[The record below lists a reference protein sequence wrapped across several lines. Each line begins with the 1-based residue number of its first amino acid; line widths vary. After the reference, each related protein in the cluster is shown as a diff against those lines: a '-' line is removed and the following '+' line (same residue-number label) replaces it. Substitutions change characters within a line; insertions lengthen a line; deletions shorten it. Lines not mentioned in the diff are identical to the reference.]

1 MENRSRISDL
11 LQSVLDNLLQEDFKR
26 FKDKLSHSDFEGKG
40 TIPRGWLE
48 NADRTDTKNLLM
60 EFYGGDTA
68 VNVTIEVFTQI
79 DLRDSAAKLRE
90 EREKD
95 LHLNQKQSEASAED
109 FRVKYRE
116 YVQKKYQVI
125 KDRNA
130 RLGEN
135 VKLNSRY
142 TKLIIV
148 NSHGYGKNREHEIIA
163 TGWKHTE
170 AMTERA
176 SSVITMG
183 TLFKPDK
190 DGQTPQIVVL
200 VGAAGIG
207 KTVTSKKIMLDWA
220 AGELY
225 KEMFDYVFY
234 INCREMNLLTKEV
247 SVADMI
253 LKHCPN
259 NKTSIKHILGQP
271 DKLLFIIDGFDE
283 LRFSFDQSEDN
294 LCSEPWEKKP
304 VEILLSSLFRRTVL
318 PESYLLI
325 TTRPAALEK
334 LGRCE
339 RYAEILG
346 FSEADR
352 KEYFHKFFGNEKQAR
367 QAFRFVR
374 ENEILFTMCFVPI
387 MCWIICTVLKQQLEK
402 GEDLAQASK
411 TTTGMYVL
419 YLSSLVNPPGSN
431 SKPCKKAS
439 LRGLCSL
446 AADGIWKQKILF
458 EEEEI
463 KILGLDQAD
472 ALPLFLNEN
481 IFQKDIDTECL
492 YSFIHLSF
500 QEFFAALFYVLEE
513 DETMEDSGTPKKD
526 VKTLLENYGNSRNYL
541 MLTVRFLYG
550 LLNEKSIKD
559 MEEKFGCKISP
570 KIKSDLIK
578 WIQTYKQTVLSVP
591 SVYDKIIFQLE
602 DFRCL
607 YEIQD
612 ENFMKNALEPFT
624 KIVICQ
630 NKLTPMD
637 QIVLSFCVNNCHR
650 LVSLEM
656 YACTFRFEDCKKE
669 APQRHEELDQEQH
682 QDEWKHSRV
691 FLLCQA
697 LKDPNCKLKKLCL
710 RSCKLTANCCGDLSS
725 VLSTNQFLTD
735 LDLTA
740 NEVRDT
746 GVQLLC
752 EGLKHQNCKLQR
764 LSLTSCKVSDDA
776 CTDLAAA
783 LRTSQ
788 SLTELDLSFNHYL
801 RDPGVQLLCEGLM
814 HPTCKL
820 QSLKLNY
827 CYITHV
833 SCKDLAAV
841 LKTSQRLIELD
852 VGTNELEEAGVQLLC
867 EALKHP
873 NCRLQR
879 LGLRLCRLTA
889 ACCGDLSSALSTSQ
903 TLVELNLQDN
913 RLEDSGVQLLC
924 EALKHPNCK
933 LQKIKLANCDLTA
946 ACCGDLS
953 SALSTRQILT
963 ELDLRNNKL
972 EDSGMRLLCEGLK
985 HPNCKLQNLRLSRCD
1000 FTVACCGELFS
1011 ALGSNRALR
1020 ELDVCMNELEDSGV
1034 KQLCEGLKHRNCKLQ
1049 KLCLSINHIN
1059 ENTTKDLKVLQKK
1072 KPDLLILHDREIN
1085 YWTLNT
1091 QTSRPVFPLHPHHTF
1106 ICKLSCSAAMMWNI
1120 FESHWLF
1127 SGLVLLLSIVVYC
1140 FLWLMTI

>member
-1 MENRSRISDL
+1 SFS
-11 LQSVLDNLLQEDFKR
+11 K
-26 FKDKLSHSDFEGKG
+26 
-40 TIPRGWLE
+40 
-48 NADRTDTKNLLM
+48 
-60 EFYGGDTA
+60 
-68 VNVTIEVFTQI
+68 
-79 DLRDSAAKLRE
+79 
-90 EREKD
+90 
-95 LHLNQKQSEASAED
+95 
-109 FRVKYRE
+109 VKYRE

-130 RLGEN
+130 HLGEN

-148 NSHGYGKNREHEIIA
+148 DSHGYEKNREHEIIA

-183 TLFKPDK
+183 TLFKPYK

-207 KTVTSKKIMLDWA
+207 KTITSKKIMLDWA

-259 NKTSIKHILGQP
+259 NKTSINHILGQS

-304 VEILLSSLFRRTVL
+304 VEIILSSLFRKTVL

-367 QAFRFVR
+367 QAYRFVR

-446 AADGIWKQKILF
+446 SADGIWKQKILF

-463 KILGLDQAD
+463 KMLGLDQAG

-570 KIKSDLIK
+570 KIKLDLIK

-591 SVYDKIIFQLE
+591 SVYDKIICQLE
-602 DFRCL
+602 EFRCL

-624 KIVICQ
+624 KIVICR
-630 NKLTPMD
+630 NNLTPMD
-637 QIVLSFCVNNCHR
+637 QIVLSFCVSNCHR

-656 YACTFRFEDCKKE
+656 YACTFRFEDLLFE
-669 APQRHEELDQEQH
+669 TAH
-682 QDEWKHSRV
+682 
-691 FLLCQA
+691 FLICA
-697 LKDPNCKLKKLCL
+697 SISCSL
-710 RSCKLTANCCGDLSS
+710 RSCKLTADCCGDLSS

-740 NEVRDT
+740 NEVRNT
-746 GVQLLC
+746 GVQLLR

-764 LSLTSCKVSDDA
+764 L
-776 CTDLAAA
+776 
-783 LRTSQ
+783 R
-788 SLTELDLSFNHYL
+788 
-801 RDPGVQLLCEGLM
+801 
-814 HPTCKL
+814 
-820 QSLKLNY
+820 LNY
-827 CYITHV
+827 CNITHV

-852 VGTNELEEAGVQLLC
+852 MGTNELQEAGVQLLC

-879 LGLRLCRLTA
+879 LGLGLCRLTA

-913 RLEDSGVQLLC
+913 RLEDSGVQLPC

-933 LQKIKLANCDLTA
+933 LQKIKLRDCHLTDVCCGDLSSFLSTSQTLSELNLKHNKLEDSGVQLLCEGLKHPRCKLQKLKLANCDLTA

-953 SALSTRQILT
+953 SVLSTRQTLT

-985 HPNCKLQNLRLSRCD
+985 HPNCKLQNLRVHGAPSESILR
-1000 FTVACCGELFS
+1000 FFQVILETVWAT
-1011 ALGSNRALR
+1011 AW
-1020 ELDVCMNELEDSGV
+1020 
-1034 KQLCEGLKHRNCKLQ
+1034 
-1049 KLCLSINHIN
+1049 
-1059 ENTTKDLKVLQKK
+1059 
-1072 KPDLLILHDREIN
+1072 P
-1085 YWTLNT
+1085 
-1091 QTSRPVFPLHPHHTF
+1091 
-1106 ICKLSCSAAMMWNI
+1106 
-1120 FESHWLF
+1120 
-1127 SGLVLLLSIVVYC
+1127 
-1140 FLWLMTI
+1140 

>member
-1 MENRSRISDL
+1 MENQSKISDL
-11 LQSVLDNLLQEDFKR
+11 LQSALDNLLQEDFKR

-40 TIPRGWLE
+40 SIPRGRLE
-48 NADRTDTKNLLM
+48 KADRTDTKNLLM
-60 EFYGGDTA
+60 EFYDGDAA
-68 VNVTIEVFTQI
+68 VNVTIKVFTQI
-79 DLRDSAAKLRE
+79 NLRASAAKLSE
-90 EREKD
+90 ERERGKK
-95 LHLNQKQSEASAED
+95 LKVT
-109 FRVKYRE
+109 VKPGNLP
-116 YVQKKYQVI
+116 QVI

-142 TKLIIV
+142 TKLII
-148 NSHGYGKNREHEIIA
+148 
-163 TGWKHTE
+163 KHTE

-176 SSVITMG
+176 SSVITMD

-207 KTVTSKKIMLDWA
+207 KTITSKKIMLDWA

-225 KEMFDYVFY
+225 KETFDYVFY

-253 LKHCPN
+253 LKQCPN
-259 NKTSIKHILGQP
+259 NKTSINHILGQP

-283 LRFSFDQSEDN
+283 LRFSFDQSKDN
-294 LCSEPWEKKP
+294 LCSESWEKKP
-304 VEILLSSLFRRTVL
+304 VEIILSSLFRKTVL

-334 LGRCE
+334 LGKCLECE
-339 RYAEILG
+339 RHAEILG

-352 KEYFHKFFGNEKQAR
+352 KEYFHKFFRNEKQAR

-387 MCWIICTVLKQQLEK
+387 VCWIICTVLKQQLEK

-446 AADGIWKQKILF
+446 AADGIWKRKILF

-463 KILGLDQAD
+463 KMLGLDQED

-559 MEEKFGCKISP
+559 MEEKIGCKISP
-570 KIKSDLIK
+570 KIKSDLMK
-578 WIQTYKQTVLSVP
+578 WIQTQKQTVLSVP
-591 SVYDKIIFQLE
+591 SVYDKIICQLE
-602 DFRCL
+602 EFRCL

-612 ENFMKNALEPFT
+612 GNFMKNALEPFT
-624 KIVICQ
+624 KIVISR

-637 QIVLSFCVNNCHR
+637 QIVLSSYYLNIQEIE
-650 LVSLEM
+650 LKSVSRDQDR
-656 YACTFRFEDCKKE
+656 TFLFSLSR
-669 APQRHEELDQEQH
+669 EQH
-682 QDEWKHSRV
+682 QDELKHSRV

-697 LKDPNCKLKKLCL
+697 LKDPNCKLKKLW
-710 RSCKLTANCCGDLSS
+710 
-725 VLSTNQFLTD
+725 
-735 LDLTA
+735 
-740 NEVRDT
+740 
-746 GVQLLC
+746 
-752 EGLKHQNCKLQR
+752 
-764 LSLTSCKVSDDA
+764 
-776 CTDLAAA
+776 
-783 LRTSQ
+783 
-788 SLTELDLSFNHYL
+788 
-801 RDPGVQLLCEGLM
+801 
-814 HPTCKL
+814 
-820 QSLKLNY
+820 LNY
-827 CYITHV
+827 CNITHV

-852 VGTNELEEAGVQLLC
+852 MGINELQESGVQLLC

-879 LGLRLCRLTA
+879 LG
-889 ACCGDLSSALSTSQ
+889 
-903 TLVELNLQDN
+903 
-913 RLEDSGVQLLC
+913 
-924 EALKHPNCK
+924 
-933 LQKIKLANCDLTA
+933 
-946 ACCGDLS
+946 
-953 SALSTRQILT
+953 
-963 ELDLRNNKL
+963 
-972 EDSGMRLLCEGLK
+972 
-985 HPNCKLQNLRLSRCD
+985 
-1000 FTVACCGELFS
+1000 
-1011 ALGSNRALR
+1011 
-1020 ELDVCMNELEDSGV
+1020 
-1034 KQLCEGLKHRNCKLQ
+1034 
-1049 KLCLSINHIN
+1049 
-1059 ENTTKDLKVLQKK
+1059 
-1072 KPDLLILHDREIN
+1072 
-1085 YWTLNT
+1085 
-1091 QTSRPVFPLHPHHTF
+1091 
-1106 ICKLSCSAAMMWNI
+1106 
-1120 FESHWLF
+1120 
-1127 SGLVLLLSIVVYC
+1127 
-1140 FLWLMTI
+1140 

>member
-1 MENRSRISDL
+1 M
-11 LQSVLDNLLQEDFKR
+11 NL
-26 FKDKLSHSDFEGKG
+26 
-40 TIPRGWLE
+40 
-48 NADRTDTKNLLM
+48 
-60 EFYGGDTA
+60 
-68 VNVTIEVFTQI
+68 V
-79 DLRDSAAKLRE
+79 AACGR
-90 EREKD
+90 
-95 LHLNQKQSEASAED
+95 SAESTGLAD
-109 FRVKYRE
+109 PPQACCRM
-116 YVQKKYQVI
+116 QHACCPHGNQQSAPCGLP
-125 KDRNA
+125 NA

-148 NSHGYGKNREHEIIA
+148 DSHGYEKNREHEIIA

-183 TLFKPDK
+183 TLFKPYK

-207 KTVTSKKIMLDWA
+207 KTITSKKIMLDWA

-259 NKTSIKHILGQP
+259 NKTSINHILGQS
-271 DKLLFIIDGFDE
+271 DKLLFIIDE

-294 LCSEPWEKKP
+294 LCSERWEKKP
-304 VEILLSSLFRRTVL
+304 VEIILSSLFRKTVL

-367 QAFRFVR
+367 QAYRFVR

-411 TTTGMYVL
+411 TATGMYVL

-463 KILGLDQAD
+463 KMLGLDQAD

-570 KIKSDLIK
+570 KIKLDLIK

-591 SVYDKIIFQLE
+591 SVYDKIICQLE
-602 DFRCL
+602 EFRCL

-624 KIVICQ
+624 KIVICR
-630 NKLTPMD
+630 NNLTPMD

-656 YACTFRFEDCKKE
+656 YACTFRFEDRKKE
-669 APQRHEELDQEQH
+669 EIELKSVSRDQDRTFLFSLSRDQH
-682 QDEWKHSRV
+682 QDELKHSRV

-697 LKDPNCKLKKLCL
+697 LKDPNCKLKKLWKDRTDRTAHFLICASISCSL
-710 RSCKLTANCCGDLSS
+710 RSCKLTADCCGDLSS

-740 NEVRDT
+740 NEVRNT

-764 LSLTSCKVSDDA
+764 LSLGSCNISDDD

-801 RDPGVQLLCEGLM
+801 RDSGVQLLCEGLIQ
-814 HPTCKL
+814 PTCKL
-820 QSLKLNY
+820 QSLKLNN
-827 CYITHV
+827 CNITHV

-841 LKTSQRLIELD
+841 LKTSRRLIELD
-852 VGTNELEEAGVQLLC
+852 VGTNELQEAGVQLLC

-873 NCRLQR
+873 NCRL
-879 LGLRLCRLTA
+879 LGLCRLTA

-903 TLVELNLQDN
+903 TLAELNLQDN
-913 RLEDSGVQLLC
+913 RLEDSGVQQLC

-933 LQKIKLANCDLTA
+933 LQKIK
-946 ACCGDLS
+946 
-953 SALSTRQILT
+953 
-963 ELDLRNNKL
+963 
-972 EDSGMRLLCEGLK
+972 
-985 HPNCKLQNLRLSRCD
+985 
-1000 FTVACCGELFS
+1000 
-1011 ALGSNRALR
+1011 
-1020 ELDVCMNELEDSGV
+1020 
-1034 KQLCEGLKHRNCKLQ
+1034 
-1049 KLCLSINHIN
+1049 
-1059 ENTTKDLKVLQKK
+1059 
-1072 KPDLLILHDREIN
+1072 
-1085 YWTLNT
+1085 
-1091 QTSRPVFPLHPHHTF
+1091 
-1106 ICKLSCSAAMMWNI
+1106 
-1120 FESHWLF
+1120 
-1127 SGLVLLLSIVVYC
+1127 
-1140 FLWLMTI
+1140 

>member
-1 MENRSRISDL
+1 
-11 LQSVLDNLLQEDFKR
+11 
-26 FKDKLSHSDFEGKG
+26 
-40 TIPRGWLE
+40 
-48 NADRTDTKNLLM
+48 
-60 EFYGGDTA
+60 
-68 VNVTIEVFTQI
+68 
-79 DLRDSAAKLRE
+79 
-90 EREKD
+90 
-95 LHLNQKQSEASAED
+95 
-109 FRVKYRE
+109 
-116 YVQKKYQVI
+116 
-125 KDRNA
+125 
-130 RLGEN
+130 
-135 VKLNSRY
+135 
-142 TKLIIV
+142 
-148 NSHGYGKNREHEIIA
+148 
-163 TGWKHTE
+163 
-170 AMTERA
+170 MTERA

-183 TLFKPDK
+183 TLFKPYK

-207 KTVTSKKIMLDWA
+207 KTITSKKIMLDWA

-259 NKTSIKHILGQP
+259 NKTSINHILGQS
-271 DKLLFIIDGFDE
+271 DKLLFIIDE

-294 LCSEPWEKKP
+294 LCSERWEKKP
-304 VEILLSSLFRRTVL
+304 VEIILSSLFRKTVL

-367 QAFRFVR
+367 QAYRFVR

-411 TTTGMYVL
+411 TATGMYVL

-463 KILGLDQAD
+463 KMLGLDQAD

-570 KIKSDLIK
+570 KIKLDLIK

-591 SVYDKIIFQLE
+591 SVYDKIICQLE
-602 DFRCL
+602 EFRCL

-624 KIVICQ
+624 KIVICR
-630 NKLTPMD
+630 NNLTPMD

-656 YACTFRFEDCKKE
+656 YACTFRFEDRGYFNIQE
-669 APQRHEELDQEQH
+669 IELKSVSRDQDRTFLFSLSRDQH
-682 QDEWKHSRV
+682 QDELKHSRV

-697 LKDPNCKLKKLCL
+697 LKDPNCKLKKLYRTDRTAHFLICASISCSL
-710 RSCKLTANCCGDLSS
+710 RSCKLTADCCGDLSS

-740 NEVRDT
+740 NEVRNT

-764 LSLTSCKVSDDA
+764 L
-776 CTDLAAA
+776 
-783 LRTSQ
+783 R
-788 SLTELDLSFNHYL
+788 
-801 RDPGVQLLCEGLM
+801 
-814 HPTCKL
+814 
-820 QSLKLNY
+820 LNN
-827 CYITHV
+827 CNITHV

-841 LKTSQRLIELD
+841 LKTSRRLIELD
-852 VGTNELEEAGVQLLC
+852 VGTNELQEAGVQLLC

-873 NCRLQR
+873 NCRLR
-879 LGLRLCRLTA
+879 HWLMGLAVKNTA
-889 ACCGDLSSALSTSQ
+889 QVTSQ
-903 TLVELNLQDN
+903 TLAELNLQDN
-913 RLEDSGVQLLC
+913 RLEDSGVQQLC

-933 LQKIKLANCDLTA
+933 LQKIKLQDCDLTDV
-946 ACCGDLS
+946 CCGDLS
-953 SALSTRQILT
+953 SVLSTSQTLS
-963 ELDLRNNKL
+963 ELNLKHNKL
-972 EDSGMRLLCEGLK
+972 EDSGVQLLCEGLK
-985 HPNCKLQNLRLSRCD
+985 HPR
-1000 FTVACCGELFS
+1000 
-1011 ALGSNRALR
+1011 
-1020 ELDVCMNELEDSGV
+1020 
-1034 KQLCEGLKHRNCKLQ
+1034 CKLQ
-1049 KLCLSINHIN
+1049 KLNLKIGKEI
-1059 ENTTKDLKVLQKK
+1059 EKVGGWGKEEEKDKEMKQIQSLVVTIYRAPQVLC
-1072 KPDLLILHDREIN
+1072 PSL
-1085 YWTLNT
+1085 
-1091 QTSRPVFPLHPHHTF
+1091 
-1106 ICKLSCSAAMMWNI
+1106 
-1120 FESHWLF
+1120 LF
-1127 SGLVLLLSIVVYC
+1127 S
-1140 FLWLMTI
+1140 

>member
-1 MENRSRISDL
+1 MENRSKISDL
-11 LQSVLDNLLQEDFKR
+11 LQSALDNLLQEDFKR
-26 FKDKLSHSDFEGKG
+26 FKDKLSHFDFEEKG
-40 TIPRGWLE
+40 TIPRGQLE

-60 EFYGGDTA
+60 KFYGGDAA
-68 VNVTIEVFTQI
+68 VNVTIDVFTQI
-79 DLRDSAAKLRE
+79 NLRDSAAKLRE

-130 RLGEN
+130 HLGEN

-148 NSHGYGKNREHEIIA
+148 DSHGYEKNREHEIIA

-183 TLFKPDK
+183 TLFKPYK

-207 KTVTSKKIMLDWA
+207 KTITSKKIMLDWA

-259 NKTSIKHILGQP
+259 NKTSINHILGQS

-304 VEILLSSLFRRTVL
+304 VEIILSSLFRKTVL

-367 QAFRFVR
+367 QAYRFVR

-446 AADGIWKQKILF
+446 SADGIWKQKILF

-463 KILGLDQAD
+463 KMLGLDQAG

-570 KIKSDLIK
+570 KIKLDLIK

-591 SVYDKIIFQLE
+591 SVYDKIICQLE
-602 DFRCL
+602 EFRCL

-624 KIVICQ
+624 KIVICR
-630 NKLTPMD
+630 NNLTPMD
-637 QIVLSFCVNNCHR
+637 QIVLSFCVSNCHR

-656 YACTFRFEDCKKE
+656 YACTFRFEDRKKE
-669 APQRHEELDQEQH
+669 VPQRHEELDH
-682 QDEWKHSRV
+682 
-691 FLLCQA
+691 
-697 LKDPNCKLKKLCL
+697 L
-710 RSCKLTANCCGDLSS
+710 RSCKLTADCCGDLSS

-740 NEVRDT
+740 NEVRNT
-746 GVQLLC
+746 GVQLLR

-764 LSLTSCKVSDDA
+764 LSLKSCNISDDD

-788 SLTELDLSFNHYL
+788 SLTELDLNFNHYL
-801 RDPGVQLLCEGLM
+801 RDSVVQLLCEGLIQ
-814 HPTCKL
+814 PTCKL

-827 CYITHV
+827 CNITHV

-852 VGTNELEEAGVQLLC
+852 MGTNELQEAGVQLLC

-879 LGLRLCRLTA
+879 LGLGLCRLTA

-913 RLEDSGVQLLC
+913 RLEDSGVQLPC

-933 LQKIKLANCDLTA
+933 LQKIKLRDCHLTDVCCGDLSSFLSTSQTLSELNLKHNKLEDSGVQLLCEGLKHPRCKLQKLKLANCDLTA

-953 SALSTRQILT
+953 SVLSTRQTLT

-985 HPNCKLQNLRLSRCD
+985 HPNCKLQNLRLSR
-1000 FTVACCGELFS
+1000 VISQL
-1011 ALGSNRALR
+1011 LVVGS
-1020 ELDVCMNELEDSGV
+1020 S
-1034 KQLCEGLKHRNCKLQ
+1034 
-1049 KLCLSINHIN
+1049 
-1059 ENTTKDLKVLQKK
+1059 
-1072 KPDLLILHDREIN
+1072 
-1085 YWTLNT
+1085 
-1091 QTSRPVFPLHPHHTF
+1091 F
-1106 ICKLSCSAAMMWNI
+1106 
-1120 FESHWLF
+1120 
-1127 SGLVLLLSIVVYC
+1127 LLLVQ
-1140 FLWLMTI
+1140 TGP

>member
-1 MENRSRISDL
+1 MENRSRINDL
-11 LQSVLDNLLQEDFKR
+11 LQGALDNLLQEDFKR
-26 FKDKLSHSDFEGKG
+26 FKDKLSHSDFERKG
-40 TIPRGWLE
+40 TIPRGQLE
-48 NADRTDTKNLLM
+48 NADRTDMKNLLM

-79 DLRDSAAKLRE
+79 NLRDSAAKLRE
-90 EREKD
+90 EREKGKK
-95 LHLNQKQSEASAED
+95 LKVT
-109 FRVKYRE
+109 VKPGSLP
-116 YVQKKYQVI
+116 Q
-125 KDRNA
+125 
-130 RLGEN
+130 GSS
-135 VKLNSRY
+135 NSSSKRR
-142 TKLIIV
+142 
-148 NSHGYGKNREHEIIA
+148 NSHCYEKNREHEII
-163 TGWKHTE
+163 
-170 AMTERA
+170 RA

-207 KTVTSKKIMLDWA
+207 KTITSKKIMLDWA

-259 NKTSIKHILGQP
+259 NKTSINHILGQS

-304 VEILLSSLFRRTVL
+304 VEIILSSLFRKSVL

-402 GEDLAQASK
+402 DEDLAQASK

-463 KILGLDQAD
+463 KMLGLDQAD

-513 DETMEDSGTPKKD
+513 DERMENSGTPKKD

-570 KIKSDLIK
+570 KIKLDLIK

-591 SVYDKIIFQLE
+591 SVYDKIICQLE

-624 KIVICQ
+624 KIVLRG
-630 NKLTPMD
+630 NNFTPMD

-656 YACTFRFEDCKKE
+656 YACTFRFEDH
-669 APQRHEELDQEQH
+669 RTFLFSLSRDQH
-682 QDEWKHSRV
+682 QDELKHSRV

-697 LKDPNCKLKKLCL
+697 LKDPNCKLKKLW
-710 RSCKLTANCCGDLSS
+710 
-725 VLSTNQFLTD
+725 
-735 LDLTA
+735 
-740 NEVRDT
+740 
-746 GVQLLC
+746 
-752 EGLKHQNCKLQR
+752 
-764 LSLTSCKVSDDA
+764 
-776 CTDLAAA
+776 
-783 LRTSQ
+783 
-788 SLTELDLSFNHYL
+788 
-801 RDPGVQLLCEGLM
+801 
-814 HPTCKL
+814 
-820 QSLKLNY
+820 LNY
-827 CYITHV
+827 CNITHV

-852 VGTNELEEAGVQLLC
+852 VGTNGLQEAGVQLLC

-879 LGLRLCRLTA
+879 LG
-889 ACCGDLSSALSTSQ
+889 
-903 TLVELNLQDN
+903 
-913 RLEDSGVQLLC
+913 
-924 EALKHPNCK
+924 
-933 LQKIKLANCDLTA
+933 
-946 ACCGDLS
+946 
-953 SALSTRQILT
+953 
-963 ELDLRNNKL
+963 
-972 EDSGMRLLCEGLK
+972 
-985 HPNCKLQNLRLSRCD
+985 
-1000 FTVACCGELFS
+1000 
-1011 ALGSNRALR
+1011 
-1020 ELDVCMNELEDSGV
+1020 
-1034 KQLCEGLKHRNCKLQ
+1034 
-1049 KLCLSINHIN
+1049 
-1059 ENTTKDLKVLQKK
+1059 
-1072 KPDLLILHDREIN
+1072 
-1085 YWTLNT
+1085 
-1091 QTSRPVFPLHPHHTF
+1091 
-1106 ICKLSCSAAMMWNI
+1106 
-1120 FESHWLF
+1120 
-1127 SGLVLLLSIVVYC
+1127 
-1140 FLWLMTI
+1140 

>member
-11 LQSVLDNLLQEDFKR
+11 LQSALDNLLQEDVKR

-40 TIPRGWLE
+40 TIPRGRLG

-60 EFYGGDTA
+60 ECYGGEAA
-68 VNVTIEVFTQI
+68 VDVTIDVFTQI
-79 DLRDSAAKLRE
+79 NLRDSAAKLRE
-90 EREKD
+90 ERQKD
-95 LHLNQKQSEASAED
+95 LHLNQKQSEASAKD

-116 YVQKKYQVI
+116 YVQKKYQAI

-130 RLGEN
+130 CLGEN

-148 NSHGYGKNREHEIIA
+148 NNHGHEKKREHEII
-163 TGWKHTE
+163 TMGWSHTE

-176 SSVITMG
+176 SSVITTG

-190 DGQTPQIVVL
+190 DGQTPQIVML

-207 KTVTSKKIMLDWA
+207 KTMTSRKIMLDWA

-259 NKTSIKHILGQP
+259 NKTSINHILGQP

-304 VEILLSSLFRRTVL
+304 VEIILSSLFRKTVL
-318 PESYLLI
+318 PTSHLLI

-334 LGRCE
+334 LGKCLECE
-339 RYAEILG
+339 RHAEILG

-419 YLSSLVNPPGSN
+419 YLSSLVNPPSSN

-446 AADGIWKQKILF
+446 AADGIWKRKILF

-463 KILGLDQAD
+463 KMLGLDQAD

-481 IFQKDIDTECL
+481 ISKKDIDTECL

-513 DETMEDSGTPKKD
+513 DEETMEDSGILKKD

-550 LLNEKSIKD
+550 LLNEKRIKD
-559 MEEKFGCKISP
+559 MEKKFGFKISP
-570 KIKSDLIK
+570 KIKPDLLK
-578 WIQTYKQTVLSVP
+578 WIQTNKHTVLSVP
-591 SVYDKIIFQLE
+591 SVYDKIICQLE
-602 DFRCL
+602 EFRCL

-624 KIVICQ
+624 KIVISR

-656 YACTFRFEDCKKE
+656 YACTFRFEDRKE
-669 APQRHEELDQEQH
+669 EVPQRHEELDQ
-682 QDEWKHSRV
+682 
-691 FLLCQA
+691 
-697 LKDPNCKLKKLCL
+697 LK
-710 RSCKLTANCCGDLSS
+710 
-725 VLSTNQFLTD
+725 
-735 LDLTA
+735 
-740 NEVRDT
+740 
-746 GVQLLC
+746 
-752 EGLKHQNCKLQR
+752 
-764 LSLTSCKVSDDA
+764 SCKVSDDGCA
-776 CTDLAAA
+776 DLAAA
-783 LRTSQ
+783 LGTSQ

-801 RDPGVQLLCEGLM
+801 RDPGVQLLCEGLI

-827 CYITHV
+827 CNITHV

-841 LKTSQRLIELD
+841 LKSSQRLTELD
-852 VGTNELEEAGVQLLC
+852 VGTNVLQESGVQLLC

-879 LGLRLCRLTA
+879 LGLGLCCLTA
-889 ACCGDLSSALSTSQ
+889 ACCGDLSYALVTSQ
-903 TLVELNLQDN
+903 TLAELNLRDN
-913 RLEDSGVQLLC
+913 RLKDSGLQLLC

-933 LQKIKLANCDLTA
+933 LQKIKLRDCHLTAACCRDLSSVLSTSQTLSELNLKHNKLGDSGVQLLCEGLKHPHCKLQKLKLANCDLTA

-953 SALSTRQILT
+953 SVLSTRQTLT

-972 EDSGMRLLCEGLK
+972 EDSGVRLLCVGLK

-1011 ALGSNRALR
+1011 ALGTNQALR
-1020 ELDVCMNELEDSGV
+1020 ELDVCEKKMEDSGV
-1034 KQLCEGLKHRNCKLQ
+1034 KQLCEGLKHENCKLQ
-1049 KLCLSINHIN
+1049 KLCLSVNLVN
-1059 ENTTKDLKVLQKK
+1059 ENTTKELKVLQKI
-1072 KPDLLILHDREIN
+1072 KPDLLIVHNAEIN
-1085 YWTLNT
+1085 HWTLNT
-1091 QTSRPVFPLHPHHTF
+1091 QTSKPVFPLRQHHAF

-1120 FESHWLF
+1120 FKSRWLV
-1127 SGLVLLLSIVVYC
+1127 SGLVLLLSIAVYC
-1140 FLWLMTI
+1140 LLWSMNI